1 MPDAEAGAAAP
12 HQNSEDHGPDARVDA
27 LITPEEIEKERAR
40 VGYTVGYTYQ
50 WNVEATLDS
59 IRHFAHG
66 CGDDNPLWCDP
77 EYATS
82 ARWGGV
88 VASPLFS
95 MTMGD
100 DHSPKM
106 PPDVKRKTR
115 GALSGVHLFHAGTE
129 IEWGGHIRPGDQ
141 LGFVGI
147 VSDVDVKEQSEFA
160 GKSVITHHEL
170 EWTNQHDQAVVWQH
184 EWYVRTERRA
194 AAKTGKYD
202 SYEEARYS
210 DDDLARIDE
219 AYARE
224 RTRGAEPRHWEDV
237 EVGEPIDGLVKGP
250 LTVTDIIAM
259 HMGWGWGGYGFGP
272 FRLAYQHRQKM
283 PKFWTRDA
291 RGGWDVV
298 QRLHWEE
305 DWAKEVGAPF
315 RYDYGF
321 MRTAWMIQAVT
332 DWMGDD
338 AFLWRFWNRLD
349 RFNFIGDTT
358 WLQGEVT
365 ARRVEDGHHVV
376 DVALRCVD
384 QRGEQ
389 TAHGDATAVL
399 PSRAHGPATIP
410 ELTRARQH

>member
-1 MPDAEAGAAAP
+1 MDDDDAVRETAGG
-12 HQNSEDHGPDARVDA
+12 DDGARVGA
-27 LITPEEIEKERAR
+27 LITPEQIEKERAR
-40 VGYTVGYTYQ
+40 IGYTVGYTYQ
-50 WNVEATLDS
+50 WNVEASRDA

-77 EYATS
+77 GHAAST
-82 ARWGGV
+82 RWESV
-88 VASPLFS
+88 VASPLFY

-106 PPDVKRKTR
+106 PPEVKEKTR

-129 IEWGGHIRPGDQ
+129 VEWAGHIRPGDA
-141 LGFVGI
+141 LGFVGV
-147 VSDVDVKEQSEFA
+147 VSDVEVKESEFA
-160 GKSVITHHEL
+160 GTSVITHHDL
-170 EWTNQHDQAVVWQH
+170 EWTNQDAEPVVWQH

-194 AAKTGKYD
+194 AAKRGKYD
-202 SYEEARYS
+202 AYTAASYTDE
-210 DDDLARIDE
+210 DLARIDE

-224 RTRGAEPRHWEDV
+224 RLRGAESRFVEDL
-237 EVGEPIDGLVKGP
+237 ELGEPIDGLVKGP
-250 LTVTDIIAM
+250 LTVTDIISM

-272 FRLAYQHRQKM
+272 FRLAHRHRQKM
-283 PKFWTRDA
+283 PRFWTKDA
-291 RGGWDVV
+291 RGAWDVV

-321 MRTAWMIQAVT
+321 MRTAWMIQAIT

-358 WLQGEVT
+358 WVQGEVT
-365 ARRVEDGHHVV
+365 DIRTDGGHCVA
-376 DVALRCVD
+376 DVTLRCID

-389 TAHGDATAVL
+389 TAHGDATVIL
-399 PSRAHGPATIP
+399 PSREHGPVELPA
-410 ELTRARQH
+410 LTRRRRE